1 MGIDGPYMSASTI
14 PTLNPFLARPTAV
27 LEAIVDFPTPP
38 FPETMAMVF
47 LIFGYIF

>member
-1 MGIDGPYMSASTI
+1 MSASTI
-14 PTLNPFLARPTAV
+14 PTLNPFLQTTAV

-47 LIFGYIF
+47 LIFGNIL